1 MAGGQGCLNEI
12 LLKEIRILRGCGFVR
27 NFQTKNESG
36 VKCEAHA
43 NLLLPVL
50 YQFWG
55 MRDFRRTDNKLEDPT
70 GIQ

>member
-1 MAGGQGCLNEI
+1 M
-12 LLKEIRILRGCGFVR
+12 LKRDSVKRDQNFEGMWVR
-27 NFQTKNESG
+27 PEFSDEKNESG

-55 MRDFRRTDNKLEDPT
+55 MRDFRRMDNKLEDPT